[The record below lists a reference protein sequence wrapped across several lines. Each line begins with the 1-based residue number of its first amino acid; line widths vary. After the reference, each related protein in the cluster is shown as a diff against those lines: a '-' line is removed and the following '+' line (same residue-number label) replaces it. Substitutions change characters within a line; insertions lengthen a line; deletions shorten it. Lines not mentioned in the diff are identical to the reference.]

1 MSDENLLG
9 HLRME
14 AKASRGDCLYFVKQF
29 LHMDPQRGYDV
40 AKDYCIT
47 LVMSSGLLLAGQKDL
62 CCRQC
67 LR

>member
-14 AKASRGDCLYFVKQF
+14 AKASRGDCLYFEKQF
-29 LHMDPQRGYDV
+29 LHMDPERGYDV
-40 AKDYCIT
+40 ANDYCIT
-47 LVMSSGLLLAGQKDL
+47 LVRSSGVLLAGQKDL